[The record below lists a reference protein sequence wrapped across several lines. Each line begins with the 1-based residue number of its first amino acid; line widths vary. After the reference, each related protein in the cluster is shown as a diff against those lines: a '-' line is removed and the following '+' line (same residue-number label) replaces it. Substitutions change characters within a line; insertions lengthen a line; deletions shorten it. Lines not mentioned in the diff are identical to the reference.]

1 MKTLIVEN
9 IVSRAYS
16 SDNLRRMCSFV
27 SSIISFIYSTFKKH
41 VCQAQAEQRQFP
53 IQNVSYHGLV
63 FSPTLYT
70 LDNPAWC
77 SPSCECL
84 CCGHEWEECA
94 FFLFLCMCAYLSC
107 FQICYL
113 FYLFFSSK
121 PLEYWLQHFIMCYAY
136 INILLQ
142 SEIAV
147 NRATIVVELFLY
159 YLQNIIRNNLKYSRF
174 SLSFGILYAH
184 IYPYFTSFTFV
195 VPLTS
200 LFSHTLQN

>member
-1 MKTLIVEN
+1 MGRVCIF
-9 IVSRAYS
+9 
-16 SDNLRRMCSFV
+16 FV
-27 SSIISFIYSTFKKH
+27 SLH
-41 VCQAQAEQRQFP
+41 VCLSQLFP
-53 IQNVSYHGLV
+53 DLLLILH
-63 FSPTLYT
+63 
-70 LDNPAWC
+70 
-77 SPSCECL
+77 
-84 CCGHEWEECA
+84 
-94 FFLFLCMCAYLSC
+94 
-107 FQICYL
+107 
-113 FYLFFSSK
+113 FFSSK